1 MSSSLA
7 QPTGQTIQRESFER
21 DAHVCPHPF
30 TVTNRA
36 SSVLPG
42 GRSGTVFCFVI
53 ACSIVPWPSK
63 AVDRLRHHCNS
74 VYKWVVSVYAGL
86 TNSADTVHA
95 TLP

>member
-30 TVTNRA
+30 TVTSRA

-53 ACSIVPWPSK
+53 ACPFDCSMAIQGRRSPSSSLQL
-63 AVDRLRHHCNS
+63 RL
-74 VYKWVVSVYAGL
+74 
-86 TNSADTVHA
+86 
-95 TLP
+95 